1 MASNIGSDVFDGQ
14 FDLMVP
20 GGGVGMFN
28 GCSSMWGGGVHL
40 GAQYGGFLA
49 TCQQQKGGVGG
60 VTTPATYDAIR
71 ACVRRMCRS
80 AFDRGRGQYAPLLAS
95 CEWFVNWYQ
104 AADNPNLRYRKVA
117 CPQALHE
124 RAGTGS
130 FATAG

>member
-1 MASNIGSDVFDGQ
+1 MKPERSSSSSLVRGRYLSACSRSD
-14 FDLMVP
+14 P
-20 GGGVGMFN
+20 
-28 GCSSMWGGGVHL
+28 
-40 GAQYGGFLA
+40 AA
-49 TCQQQKGGVGG
+49 R
-60 VTTPATYDAIR
+60 VT
-71 ACVRRMCRS
+71 VVCRVVLY
-80 AFDRGRGQYAPLLAS
+80 GRGQYAPLLAS